1 MINKDLNYIAKLEKA
16 ISEKF
21 GEKATLNP
29 KAFWNEEKEKQF
41 VEENK
46 VVLKKEVLSEQ
57 TKEKIE
63 IEGILI
69 NKKILKN
76 SFDKNCCVCKSYS
89 FNKKDDLFLLKYKT
103 CNKCYI
109 QYIEDREDR
118 WLSGWRPME
127 N

>member
-1 MINKDLNYIAKLEKA
+1 MNKDLNYIAKLEKA

-41 VEENK
+41 IEANK
-46 VVLKKEVLSEQ
+46 QAFQKEILNEK
-57 TKEKIE
+57 TKEKVE
-63 IEGILI
+63 IEGIFI

-76 SFDKNCCVCKSYS
+76 NFDKSCSVCKSYS
-89 FNKKDDLFLLKYKT
+89 FDKKDDLFLLKYKT
-103 CNKCYI
+103 CNSCYI

-118 WLSGWRPME
+118 WLSGWRPTE